1 MKNNNAS
8 IQNNASIH
16 KITKTFDKE
25 LRILLMSDLKSIKN
39 NVKGIVKNIDVLS
52 SAQLLIA

>member
-1 MKNNNAS
+1 MKNNEAS
-8 IQNNASIH
+8 IQ

-25 LRILLMSDLKSIKN
+25 LRTLLMSDLKSIKN

-52 SAQLLIA
+52 SEQLLIA